1 MQSFIFRMKITYP
14 IFLLF
19 VSLITAAQD
28 GISLTKVVKADFD
41 ENGFE
46 DIAYLIQEKTADYNS
61 IQIEVYFKNYDGSES
76 EIKTEK
82 MIFNK
87 SKLGAESENIICYS
101 FSFSENNLCLI
112 FKKNDTNYFWFFNY
126 YNHDFELL
134 YYGESVNENET
145 QKHRMLNL
153 RESKLTIS
161 VLKNGAI
168 DWDSYSHPHTVIEI
182 PTLNKFNGFEVKWP
196 K

>member
-1 MQSFIFRMKITYP
+1 MRIFY
-14 IFLLF
+14 LL
-19 VSLITAAQD
+19 VSLFTSLISSAQD
-28 GISLTKVVKADFD
+28 GISLCKVVKADFD
-41 ENGFE
+41 ENGHE
-46 DIAYLIQEKTADYNS
+46 DIAYLTQEKTADYNS

-87 SKLGAESENIICYS
+87 SKLGAESENLICYS
-101 FSFSENNLCLI
+101 FTFNENNLCLI
-112 FKKNDTNYFWFFNY
+112 FKKNNTNYYWFFNY
-126 YNHDFELL
+126 YNRDFELL

-153 RESKLTIS
+153 RESKVTIS
-161 VLKNGAI
+161 VLKKEAN
-168 DWDSYSHPHTVIEI
+168 DWDSYSHPYTVIDI

>member
-1 MQSFIFRMKITYP
+1 MKIFYL
-14 IFLLF
+14 LLF
-19 VSLITAAQD
+19 TSWLSSAQD
-28 GISLTKVVKADFD
+28 GISITKVVEADFD

-46 DIAYLIQEKTADYNS
+46 DIAYFTQEKTADYDS

-82 MIFNK
+82 IIFNK
-87 SKLGAESENIICYS
+87 TRFGADTENLICYS
-101 FSFSENNLCLI
+101 FTFSENNLCLI
-112 FKKNDTNYFWFFNY
+112 FKKNNTNYYWFFNY
-126 YNHDFELL
+126 YNQDFELL

-161 VLKNGAI
+161 VLKTGAN
-168 DWDSYSHPHTVIEI
+168 DWNSYSHPHTVVAI
-182 PTLNKFNGFEVKWP
+182 PTLNNFKGFEVKWP